1 MTTKRQQ
8 TMAKITR
15 ERAVRE
21 KRERKQE
28 KKRAAAAERRAKA
41 DGTWVDPDVELDP
54 SEGELDAAGE
64 EQDAADGE
72 PRTALSG

>member
-1 MTTKRQQ
+1 MATKRQQ

-21 KRERKQE
+21 KREGKLE

-41 DGTWVDPDVELDP
+41 DGTWVDPDVGP
-54 SEGELDAAGE
+54 GASEGELDAAG
-64 EQDAADGE
+64 DE
-72 PRTALSG
+72 PGTNG